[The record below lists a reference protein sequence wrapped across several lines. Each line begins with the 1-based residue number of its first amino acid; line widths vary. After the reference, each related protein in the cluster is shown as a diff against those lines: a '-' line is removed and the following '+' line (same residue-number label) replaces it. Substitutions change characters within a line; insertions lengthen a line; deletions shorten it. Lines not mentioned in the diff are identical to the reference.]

1 MLYQAGGHFFPAGP
15 KFGNSQFLYDAR
27 FSGSSRHVAM
37 SHVFV
42 SYSRKDSE
50 PVDHI
55 VARLEGENFKV
66 WIDRE
71 EIKGGELWR
80 KAIVEAVDN
89 AYAFVLMVSPHSVA
103 SDNVRKEVDLAEGA
117 GKALIPV
124 LLASVEPPAELRY
137 QLAGIQWIEYYGDP
151 DAKFNELVKVLRAYE
166 QKFGGK
172 PPPTTRQ
179 VEFVFHELDLSK
191 LSPEELEELKEKV
204 LAAIANS
211 TNTPRTDLNVVRMKP
226 GSVHVFVDMPAN
238 AAYEIKTAA
247 LNNDP
252 RLINIGIDALRLDG
266 DRNFVELKPTS
277 KMPPKSGKRG
287 GPCGWLG
294 GLILT
299 VVLLMS
305 IAAVATALTPSR
317 NFISSFFNT
326 STFTATNTY
335 TATPSN
341 TPTATNTLTPTPTPT
356 WTFTS
361 TSTPTPTPTPSLT
374 PSPTVTPSMTP
385 TLIPNPTA
393 AFFPPV
399 TSSDSFHGGGDA
411 CGTPTDETIRVI
423 VADADQ
429 VAAVQ
434 IYYRLQNQKTGETTQ
449 WGSMSMVYH
458 QGTFLG
464 SWVATITPN
473 DIPGNRGL
481 GDYWFQFYFLATDKT
496 GAQTQSQLYRGLV
509 TYQECGWI
517 T

>member
-1 MLYQAGGHFFPAGP
+1 
-15 KFGNSQFLYDAR
+15 
-27 FSGSSRHVAM
+27 M
-37 SHVFV
+37 SHVFI

-50 PVDHI
+50 TVDRI
-55 VARLEGENFKV
+55 VARLEAENFIV

-71 EIKGGELWR
+71 EILGGELWQES
-80 KAIVEAVDN
+80 IVKAVDN
-89 AYAFVLMVSPHSVA
+89 AYVFVLMLSPDAVA
-103 SDNVRKEVDLAEGA
+103 SDNVRKEVDLAEQS
-117 GKALIPV
+117 GKALLPM
-124 LLASVEPPAELRY
+124 LLAPTELPTKFRY
-137 QLAGIQWIEYYGDP
+137 PLAGIQWIEYYRDP
-151 DAKFNELVKVLRAYE
+151 DRKFSELVKVLRDFQ
-166 QKFGGK
+166 QKYRAE
-172 PPPTTRQ
+172 PVPTTRQ
-179 VEFVFHELDLSK
+179 AEFIFSGLDLLK
-191 LSPEELEELKEKV
+191 LTPQEREQLQGKLLDV
-204 LAAIANS
+204 IANS
-211 TNTPRTDLNVVRMKP
+211 TNTPREDLNVVKMTP
-226 GSVHVFVDMPAN
+226 GSVHVFVDMPAGT
-238 AAYEIKTAA
+238 AYQIKTAA
-247 LNNDP
+247 LNQDP
-252 RLINIGIDALRLDG
+252 RLINAGIAALRLSG
-266 DRNFVELKPTS
+266 DRNFVELETKT
-277 KMPPKSGKRG
+277 KTPPKPGKRG
-287 GPCGWLG
+287 GPRGWLG

-305 IAAVATALTPSR
+305 IAAVATALTPTR

-356 WTFTS
+356 
-361 TSTPTPTPTPSLT
+361 
-374 PSPTVTPSMTP
+374 
-385 TLIPNPTA
+385 

-411 CGTPTDETIRVI
+411 CGTPMDETIRVI

-449 WGSMSMVYH
+449 WGSLSMVYH